1 MISRLSNVL
10 EEGLQ
15 IGVAIVVICGMFIIT
30 GYAINY
36 KNKHPEFYTIKLN
49 FNNSIVEYKHVRYYG
64 TSSDQLWFYDKD
76 DHRITFSGSWILE
89 REITPEKE

>member
-1 MISRLSNVL
+1 MISRLSNAAYDC
-10 EEGLQ
+10 LQ
-15 IGVAIVVICGMFIIT
+15 ISVALILIIGLFIT
-30 GYAINY
+30 MGYAINY

-64 TSSDQLWFYDKD
+64 ASSDQLWFYDKD